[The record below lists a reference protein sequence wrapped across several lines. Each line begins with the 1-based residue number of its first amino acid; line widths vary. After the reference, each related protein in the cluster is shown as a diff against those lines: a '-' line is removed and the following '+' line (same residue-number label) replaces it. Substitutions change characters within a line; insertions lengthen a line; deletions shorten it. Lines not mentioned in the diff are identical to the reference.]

1 MASFCYLS
9 GVCSWSLTRTA
20 GNVPVYLSHLFFFS
34 CMCGQAFDLIFKC
47 EISLSDSLSV
57 LGSPPPLPL
66 PSVCTLSHLSLCLCH
81 SPSLSMAVWD
91 LSVTVEDLGP
101 DALPITVSVT
111 SDLHVG
117 GVILKLVE
125 KTRRLLLTP
134 EKKV

>member
-1 MASFCYLS
+1 MASFSYVS
-9 GVCSWSLTRTA
+9 GVCLWSLAHTA
-20 GNVPVYLSHLFFFS
+20 VNVPVYRSLFFFFS
-34 CMCGQAFDLIFKC
+34 CMCVDLIFIC

-57 LGSPPPLPL
+57 VGSPPPLPL
-66 PSVCTLSHLSLCLCH
+66 PSVCTLSHLALCLCH

>member
-1 MASFCYLS
+1 
-9 GVCSWSLTRTA
+9 
-20 GNVPVYLSHLFFFS
+20 
-34 CMCGQAFDLIFKC
+34 
-47 EISLSDSLSV
+47 
-57 LGSPPPLPL
+57 
-66 PSVCTLSHLSLCLCH
+66 
-81 SPSLSMAVWD
+81 MAVWD

-134 EKKV
+134 EEKSLIKPEVYAVSYIRYSLYKHIFQYCYQGPI